1 MLSRPAWWFVTSCAV
16 EMEVSAVFGMTM
28 SPVEIVVRGTAVY
41 WLLFLIFRFILR
53 RDIGSVTVAD
63 VLVLI
68 LIADASQNAMA
79 GEYRTVSEGAL
90 LIATIVGWNYALD
103 WASFHSPWLS
113 RLASPPPLLLVRHG
127 RVLKRNLQQELLTTD
142 ELMSKLRS
150 QGVDDVSKV
159 RKAYMESD
167 GTISV
172 LK

>member
-1 MLSRPAWWFVTSCAV
+1 
-16 EMEVSAVFGMTM
+16 MEVSAVFGMTM

>member
-1 MLSRPAWWFVTSCAV
+1 
-16 EMEVSAVFGMTM
+16 MEVSAVFGMTM

-79 GEYRTVSEGAL
+79 GEYRTVSEGTL

-172 LK
+172 LT

>member
-1 MLSRPAWWFVTSCAV
+1 
-16 EMEVSAVFGMTM
+16 MEVSAVFGMTM

-79 GEYRTVSEGAL
+79 GEYRTVSEGTL

-127 RVLKRNLQQELLTTD
+127 RVLMRNLQQELLTTD

-172 LK
+172 LT

>member
-1 MLSRPAWWFVTSCAV
+1 MDTA
-16 EMEVSAVFGMTM
+16 AVFGMTM
-28 SPVEIVVRGTAVY
+28 SPLEIILRGSAVY
-41 WLLFLIFRFILR
+41 WFLFLIFRFILR

-103 WASFHSPWLS
+103 WASFRSPWLS

-127 RVLKRNLQQELLTTD
+127 KVLQGNLQQELLTTD
-142 ELMSKLRS
+142 ELMSKLRA
-150 QGVDDVSKV
+150 QGVEDLKVV
-159 RKAYMESD
+159 RKAYMEPD
-167 GTISV
+167 GSISV